1 MKKYILFILIYIT
14 SFNIQSQN
22 QSISM
27 NSGYDN
33 QIFYSMQNGEMVNIQ
48 NDNWDIAFSTDA
60 FSSTIRIN
68 DGKGV
73 QLYTYH
79 LGDTTDWNMIN
90 TSTPNILYN
99 QMYNSDI
106 TWETG
111 AFDIN
116 TTSSGFDYGWGVYNL
131 QTHHIVGDSI
141 FIIQTI
147 NGNWKKLWIESK
159 QSGEYFFK
167 YSNLDGTG
175 LVNTSIQSSNYN
187 NKRFIYYSLD
197 QDLLHDREP
206 DLSSWDIT
214 FTKYITPVQGMP
226 YPVTGV
232 LSNVGIKVA
241 KAMNIS
247 DPFNYIDVSSHV
259 FLDDINTIGYDW
271 KTYQGTYIVDNNRCY
286 FVKDYNNNIWR
297 VIFTVFEGTST
308 GNIEFNT
315 ELVSTSNSVKTDI
328 IRNFEIYPNPTSTD
342 VNIVYE
348 FTEMVTLQINDI
360 HGRLIYNTNLEDHQF
375 ASITL
380 PIYNFE
386 DGVYI
391 VSIMDKDNNNQHIE
405 KLIIH

>member
-1 MKKYILFILIYIT
+1 MRKHILFILIYMI

-22 QSISM
+22 QFVSM
-27 NSGYDN
+27 NSGYAN
-33 QIFYSMQNGEMVNIQ
+33 QIFYSMQNGEILNIQ
-48 NDNWDIAFSTDA
+48 NDNWDIAFSSDA

-79 LGDTTDWNMIN
+79 LGDTSDWDMIN

-99 QMYNSDI
+99 PMYNSDI

-141 FIIQTI
+141 FVIQTI

-175 LVNTSIQSSNYN
+175 LVNTSIQASSYS

-197 QDLLHDREP
+197 QDLILDREP
-206 DLSSWDIT
+206 ELSSWDIT

-226 YPVTGV
+226 YPVTGA

-247 DPFNYIDVSSHV
+247 DPYNYTDVLSHT

-271 KTYQGTYIVDNNRCY
+271 KSFQGTYVVDNNRCY
-286 FVKDYNNNIWR
+286 FVQDYNNNIWR
-297 VIFTVFEGTST
+297 VIFTFFEGTST

-315 ELVSTSNSVKTDI
+315 ELVSTNNSVNTDI
-328 IRNFEIYPNPTSTD
+328 IKNFEIYPNPTSKD

-348 FTEMVTLQINDI
+348 FTEMVTLQIHDI
-360 HGRLIYNTNLEDHQF
+360 HGRIIYNTILEDHQF
-375 ASITL
+375 ATMTL
-380 PIYNFE
+380 PVYIFE
-386 DGVYI
+386 KGIYI
-391 VSIMDKDNNNQHIE
+391 VSIIDNDNNQHKE
-405 KLIIH
+405 KLIIN